1 MTGDDDAEDGE
12 GLSVAM
18 LGPLDV
24 VLDGRTV
31 PLTTGRLR
39 TILAVLAMSAGRP
52 VPVKRLAEA
61 VWDERLPASAKGSLQ
76 TYVGRLRRILGS
88 ERISTSPAGF
98 TLRIPAEAVD
108 TLHFGRLLDRAA
120 TADAVAERAL
130 LTAAVALWRGEPFA
144 DVASAEL
151 ERTEQPR
158 LTERYLGALERLTDL
173 DLAAGHSAELAAPLR
188 ELTAR
193 FPLRESLWI
202 RLLAVLRR
210 NGRHAEALERYEAI
224 RARLAEELGS
234 EPGAELRAAYA
245 ELLAG
250 DEPVGIT
257 TGDVPRQLPADVAG
271 FVGRAGALRVLD
283 ALAAERGGGRGS
295 AVAAVIGTAGVG
307 KTSLAVHW
315 AHRAAGHFPDGQL
328 YVNLRGFAPDER
340 VVGPTEAIRGFLDA
354 LGVPKDRVPA
364 GLGPRTGLYRS
375 LLADRRVLVLLDNAR
390 DAEQVRPLLPG
401 GGRCLTLVTSRSRLT
416 GLVAAE
422 AAVPV
427 GLDVLADDEA
437 RELLRARLRTDRS
450 AGPEA
455 DEVIAWCAGLPLA
468 LVIVAAR
475 AALRP
480 GPPLTG
486 LAAELRATTGLDALD
501 SGEESTSARSV
512 FSWSYRAL
520 GDEAARMFRLLGL
533 HPGAEVSPAAA
544 ASLAGLLP
552 GRAARALTE
561 LTAAHLLT
569 EPAPGRYGRHDL
581 LRGYARELT
590 ETHDSPDERDTAVR
604 RLLDHYLHSAFT
616 AMRLLQPQR
625 AGIEIP
631 AHDAY
636 VTLAEPADAAE
647 ALAWFTDEHA
657 ALTAMVH
664 IAHER
669 GFDDHTV
676 ELAWTLRN
684 YLDWQG
690 HWDDWAAVL
699 ATALLAAERSER
711 VLAQVSA
718 HRGLA
723 RVLMMRGEPDTA
735 YEHLSRALVLSGKL
749 DDPTEAA
756 HTHQSLSVLF
766 DTQDRYADAREH
778 ARQAL
783 DLFRAVGHRRG
794 IAVSLNS
801 VGWCCAHLG
810 ESREALAYCRDAL
823 ALQTELGAPHGRAGA
838 WDSIGYAHHRLG
850 EYGLATEAF
859 GNAAAFFA
867 EVGDRHGLATA
878 LRHLGDSAAAA
889 GDPLARGHY
898 ERALSIL
905 DELGHADAEEVRR
918 ALAATG

>member
-1 MTGDDDAEDGE
+1 MTGDADAEGDE
-12 GLSVAM
+12 RLSVAM
-18 LGPLDV
+18 LGPLEV
-24 VLDGRTV
+24 LLDGRAV

-39 TILAVLAMSAGRP
+39 TVLAVLAMSAGRP
-52 VPVKRLAEA
+52 VPVKRLAET

-76 TYVGRLRRILGS
+76 TYIGRLRRILGT

-108 TLHFGRLLDRAA
+108 TLHFGCLLDRAA
-120 TADAVAERAL
+120 MADPVAERVL
-130 LTAAVALWRGEPFA
+130 LTEALALWRGEPFA
-144 DVASAEL
+144 DIASAEL

-173 DLAAGHSAELAAPLR
+173 DLASGRAAELAAPLR

-202 RLLAVLRR
+202 RLLSVLRR

-250 DEPVGIT
+250 DEPAAPVGE
-257 TGDVPRQLPADVAG
+257 VPRQLPADVVG
-271 FVGRAGALRVLD
+271 FVGRVDAIRVLD
-283 ALAAERGGGRGS
+283 GLAVERGGGRGS
-295 AVAAVIGTAGVG
+295 GVAAIVGTAGVG
-307 KTSLAVHW
+307 KTSLAVRW
-315 AHRAAGHFPDGQL
+315 AHRAARYFPDGQL

-340 VVGPTEAIRGFLDA
+340 VVGPAEAIRGFLDA
-354 LGVPKDRVPA
+354 LGVPKDRVPV
-364 GLGPRTGLYRS
+364 GLGPQTGLYRS

-401 GGRCLTLVTSRSRLT
+401 GARCLTLVTSRSRLT
-416 GLVAAE
+416 GLVIAE

-427 GLDVLADDEA
+427 GLDVLSDAEA
-437 RELLRARLRTDRS
+437 RELLRARLRTGS
-450 AGPEA
+450 SPGPAA
-455 DEVIAWCAGLPLA
+455 DEVVAWCAGLPLA
-468 LVIVAAR
+468 LAIVAAR

-480 GPPLTG
+480 GPPLSG

-520 GDEAARMFRLLGL
+520 GAGAARMFRLLGL
-533 HPGAEVSPAAA
+533 HPGAEVSATAA
-544 ASLAGLLP
+544 ASLAGLDP
-552 GRAARALTE
+552 ARTGRALTE
-561 LTAAHLLT
+561 LIAAHLLT
-569 EPAPGRYGRHDL
+569 EPSPGRFGCHDL
-581 LRGYARELT
+581 LRDYARELT
-590 ETHDSPDERDTAVR
+590 EAHDSPDERDTAVR

-631 AHDAY
+631 GHDAS
-636 VTLAEPADAAE
+636 VTPAEPADATE
-647 ALAWFTDEHA
+647 ALAWFTDEHS
-657 ALTAMVH
+657 ALLAMVH

-699 ATALLAAERSER
+699 ATALLAAERSGR
-711 VLAQVSA
+711 ILAQVSA

-723 RVLMMRGEPDTA
+723 RVLAMRGEPDAA

-756 HTHQSLSVLF
+756 HTHQSVSVLF
-766 DTQDRYADAREH
+766 DMTGRYAQAREH
-778 ARQAL
+778 AGQAL
-783 DLFRAVGHRRG
+783 ELFRTTGHRRG

-801 VGWCCAHLG
+801 VGWSLAHLG
-810 ESREALAYCRDAL
+810 ESRQALEYCRASL
-823 ALQTELGAPHGRAGA
+823 ELQTELGAPHGRAGA
-838 WDSIGYAHHRLG
+838 WDSIGYAHHQLG
-850 EYGLATEAF
+850 EYGPAAEAF

-878 LRHLGDSAAAA
+878 LWHLGDTAAAA

-918 ALAATG
+918 VLAAMG